1 MTQGGTIEPTVSA
14 REAEVLAAVG
24 EHLTNAEIAARL
36 FISIRTVESHVSSL
50 LRKLGANDR
59 RALVSVAAEQRLPAV
74 PSGPV
79 VQRRVAPSALTSFV
93 GRAAERAALADAL
106 TGQRLVSAVG
116 PGGVGKTRLVQAVA
130 ADVVGRF
137 ADGVWYVDLVP
148 VTDAEMVAAAVA
160 AALGLGEQQGRT
172 AEDTL
177 LGWAADR
184 QALLVLDNCEH
195 LLDGVALLVERL
207 LAGSPEL
214 VVLATTRA
222 RLVLPFERVFPVAG
236 MSVSG
241 HDGTGHDGTGHDG
254 TGHEGSGHGDAI
266 ALFEERATSAGSVLS
281 AADRSRVARIC
292 RGLDGVPLAIELAA
306 ARLPSIGLDG
316 LEDGLAD
323 RLQLLTGGRRVDGR
337 HSSLRSMLDWSCALL
352 DAPAQAVLRRVS
364 AFAGPFRAD
373 GAAAIAGWDPV
384 SRREVGAHLAALA
397 DQSLLVLTTTA
408 DGTRYRALETVRQ
421 YGAELLDDAG
431 ELVESHAR
439 HLKWAQEEG
448 VALLAAGDI
457 EGAEWR
463 ARFDQ
468 LADELRAA
476 VRRADRPGHRATAYD
491 VVTVLAALCYRR
503 GMPRES
509 QLRHEQAAEF
519 APDQHLAA
527 AALHRAAGA
536 AETQLAG
543 DEALRLH
550 RAAADA
556 ALRAG
561 EPGVAARDIA
571 QMAELMNRASGVVSL
586 PPDPAVVRA
595 LIDEARKHA
604 DGDEV
609 AHARIAIAEAFA
621 VADTDPEVA
630 DLTDRALELARRAGN
645 PMAESA
651 ALDRLTTV
659 QLSRGEERGALASAM
674 RRTQLLA
681 PVTVDADLGF
691 ELSDA
696 HVMAAESAIAA
707 GDLAEARR
715 LAERIRDLPLHRE
728 VGHVA
733 VARLV
738 IVSFLEGDWD
748 GALAAGARFRE
759 GWERAGRP
767 RVSTLRR
774 CTHALATVH
783 GLRGEERERES
794 WLEVFAALVPLGRPH
809 HDQHPTA
816 FFDALLHLHRDRP
829 DLALECLATPPHEL
843 RAWYQAL
850 WRPWYAA
857 LWAEAAVLAGTP
869 DAAERVEA
877 VRSLTADNPVASAL
891 TDRAAAL
898 LLRDADGV
906 LAAATALDAAGCR
919 YQWARSLVLAGG
931 AHGARGRSA
940 LIAAGVTVS

>member
-1 MTQGGTIEPTVSA
+1 MVEPAVSA

-24 EHLTNAEIAARL
+24 EHLTNAEVAARL

-50 LRKLGANDR
+50 LRKLGASDR
-59 RALVSVAAEQRLPAV
+59 RALVSVAAEQRLPAT

-79 VQRRVAPSALTSFV
+79 VRRPVTPSALTSFV

-116 PGGVGKTRLVQAVA
+116 SGGVGKTRLVQAVA
-130 ADVVGRF
+130 ADVVDRF

-236 MSVSG
+236 MSVAE

-254 TGHEGSGHGDAI
+254 TGHGGTGRGGTGHGDAI
-266 ALFEERATSAGSVLS
+266 ALFEERAASAGSVLS
-281 AADRSRVARIC
+281 EADRSRVARIC
-292 RGLDGVPLAIELAA
+292 RSLDGVPLAIELAA

-316 LEDGLAD
+316 LEAGLAD
-323 RLQLLTGGRRVDGR
+323 RLQMLTGGRRVDGR

-373 GAAAIAGWDPV
+373 GAAVVAGWDPV
-384 SRREVGAHLAALA
+384 SRREVGAHLATLA
-397 DQSLLVLTTTA
+397 DQSLLVLTTTP

-431 ELVESHAR
+431 ELVETHAG
-439 HLKWAQEEG
+439 HLKWAQEQGE
-448 VALLAAGDI
+448 ALLAAGDI

-476 VRRADRPGHRATAYD
+476 VRRADRPGHRATAHD
-491 VVTVLAALCYRR
+491 VATVLAALCYRR

-561 EPGVAARDIA
+561 EPGLAARDIA
-571 QMAELMNRASGVVSL
+571 QMAELMNRASGVVSP

-595 LIDEARKHA
+595 LIDEAGKHA
-604 DGDEV
+604 HGDDV

-621 VADTDPEVA
+621 VADTDPQVA

-733 VARLV
+733 VARLLV
-738 IVSFLEGDWD
+738 VMFLEGDWD

-774 CTHALATVH
+774 CAHAMATAH
-783 GLRGEERERES
+783 GLRGEDPERET
-794 WLEVFAALVPLGRPH
+794 WLEIFIALVPLGRRH

-816 FFDALLHLHRDRP
+816 FFDALLQLHRDRP
-829 DLALECLATPPHEL
+829 DQALESLAAPPHEL

-891 TDRAAAL
+891 NDRAAAL
-898 LLRDADGV
+898 LVRDTEGV
-906 LAAATALDAAGCR
+906 LAAAAALDAAGCR

-931 AHGARGRSA
+931 ADGARGRSA
-940 LIAAGVTVS
+940 LIAAGVTVG